1 MNGVD
6 VMDLI
11 KQYIIALTNLYGQV
25 SVDLVTE
32 IYNSQ
37 NEDQLSADDVEV
49 YFDED
54 LSKQYVYAY
63 KDHFVHEAIIEHKEF
78 KSMRKK
84 KADKPYYIPDKE
96 ELLKYSDMLYYEKP
110 KQYDDLM
117 KYVKKNFFP
126 NDHEKAEMLCENMMW
141 KCRDDFRP
149 AEAFELFNTFE
160 INFKDEK
167 QVNEIMQLVMDLSNN
182 IRIWENNGHTPNEIF
197 EKFEKPNLRPLPDKP
212 FNLGG
217 SNVIDMKTRQK
228 VGRNDP
234 CPCGSGKRYK
244 KCCLGKDEN

>member
-1 MNGVD
+1 
-6 VMDLI
+6 MDLI
-11 KQYIIALTNLYGQV
+11 KQYILALTNLYGQV

-32 IYNSQ
+32 IYNDQ
-37 NEDQLSADDVEV
+37 NEEQLSVDDVEV

-54 LSKQYVYAY
+54 MSKDYVYAY
-63 KDHFVHEAIIEHKEF
+63 KDHFIHETIMQFKDF

-96 ELLKYSDMLYYEKP
+96 ALLKNSDMLYYEKP
-110 KQYDDLM
+110 RQYDELM

-149 AEAFELFNTFE
+149 AEAFDLFNTFE
-160 INFKDEK
+160 VNFKDEK
-167 QVNEIMQLVMDLSNN
+167 QVNEVLQLIMELSNN
-182 IRIWENNGHTPNEIF
+182 VRIWENNGFTPEEIF
-197 EKFEKPNLRPLPDKP
+197 EKFEKPNLRPLPNNP
-212 FNLGG
+212 FLVN
-217 SNVIDMKTRQK
+217 TEK

-234 CPCGSGKRYK
+234 CPCGSGKK
-244 KCCLGKDEN
+244 

>member
-167 QVNEIMQLVMDLSNN
+167 QVNEVMQLVMDLSNN

-197 EKFEKPNLRPLPDKP
+197 EKFEKPNLRPLPNKP